1 MRMKPKNS
9 IKNRTDAEAAM
20 AKLNNID
27 MQLAAWDLD
36 EANEIAGV
44 RERHAGIQKKGG
56 RIGHEAE
63 KALILKEL
71 ESWAESDVR
80 HWEKKTMETS
90 FGNMGF
96 RLSTPAVV
104 LIKKIARNFKE
115 ALELLT
121 SRMPE
126 YVRPVPEIDKEA
138 ILAASRDETLKTDS
152 LEKCGLK
159 VDQEDEFWVETNAS
173 RDLED
178 AAKRLRAA

>member
-1 MRMKPKNS
+1 MRIKPKNS
-9 IKNRTDAEAAM
+9 IKSKADAEVAM

-27 MQLAAWDLD
+27 MQLAAWDLE
-36 EANEIAGV
+36 EASEIAEV

-71 ESWAESDVR
+71 EAWAENDVQ

-96 RLSTPAVV
+96 RISSPAVV
-104 LIKKIARNFKE
+104 LVKKIARNFKE
-115 ALELLT
+115 ALEFL
-121 SRMPE
+121 RAKMPE
-126 YVRPVPEIDKEA
+126 YVREAFEIDKEK
-138 ILAASRDETLKTDS
+138 ILAASRDETLKTDT

-159 VDQEDEFWVETNAS
+159 VDQAEEFWVETNAS
-173 RDLED
+173 KDLEE
-178 AAKRLRAA
+178 AVKRLRAA